1 MTLAQKYVVVNSPEV
16 KSIFLFYQ
24 NAAALL
30 MFIPSSLGLMGP
42 SYRFWEWKYAKE
54 VLPLGVT
61 YSIMLWTSNLALASL
76 TVPMVSVLKNLGPI
90 FITLI
95 ESRTDKIPLSTEVLC
110 SMLMLTLGSLV
121 AGYNDLKF
129 DFWGYTA
136 MMLNV
141 ATNILHVMLTR
152 KIQRGGNVKNE
163 LILHYQSIY
172 MCIFLAFLLV
182 NEDVAG
188 IFNRL
193 IQQPPSVLL
202 AFLSTGVNGIIIAL
216 CSMWCIQ
223 ATSGSTYSMVGA
235 LNKIPSSILGILIF
249 RDPLSVL
256 NLCGVAIGLLGG
268 IVFTTAKMKLVRPK
282 KPLALKKA

>member
-1 MTLAQKYVVVNSPEV
+1 
-16 KSIFLFYQ
+16 
-24 NAAALL
+24 
-30 MFIPSSLGLMGP
+30 
-42 SYRFWEWKYAKE
+42 
-54 VLPLGVT
+54 
-61 YSIMLWTSNLALASL
+61 MLWTSNLALASL

-282 KPLALKKA
+282 KPLALKKDSKTSGRAGKASPESGIARERRR